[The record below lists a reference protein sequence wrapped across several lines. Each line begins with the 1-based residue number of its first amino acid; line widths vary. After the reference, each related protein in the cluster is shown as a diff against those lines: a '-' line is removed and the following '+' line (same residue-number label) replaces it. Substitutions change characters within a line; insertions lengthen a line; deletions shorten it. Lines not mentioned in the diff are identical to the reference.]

1 MVTGKTRFVGIIGHP
16 ITHTLSPVM
25 HNAAFDAVGLDYC
38 YLPFD
43 VHPRDIGK
51 ALAGLGALGCKGLN
65 VTIPHKQAVLPF
77 LHHLSREARLI
88 GAVNTIE
95 FRGSRLIGHNTD
107 GQGFTMAFRREYG
120 VPLKGKRVLLL
131 GAGGAARA
139 VAVQLLV
146 EGVHRLTLT
155 NRTDKK
161 ARRLIQDLRKHFPH
175 RKLEV
180 FPLDKRRLAPV
191 VRDVQ
196 IIINATSVGMKPIG
210 RSPLPA
216 GLLRPNLI
224 VCDLVYHPPVTA
236 LLNEAREAG
245 AKTFN
250 GIGMLLWQGALAFKI
265 WVRKKP
271 PVEAMG
277 RALLKGLRD
286 KHYRF

>member
-1 MVTGKTRFVGIIGHP
+1 MVTGKTRLVGIIGHP

-25 HNAAFDAVGLDYC
+25 HNAAFDASGLEYC

-43 VHPRDIGK
+43 VHPQDLGR
-51 ALAGLGALGCKGLN
+51 ALKGLAALGCKGLN
-65 VTIPHKQAVLPF
+65 VTIPHKQAVLPY
-77 LHHLSREARLI
+77 LHQLSREARLI

-95 FRGSRLIGHNTD
+95 FRGSKLIGHNTD
-107 GQGFTMAFRREYG
+107 GQGFTRAFRRECG

-146 EGVHRLTLT
+146 EGVHRLILT

-161 ARRLIQDLRKHFPH
+161 AWQLIKDLRKHFPH
-175 RKLEV
+175 RKLDV
-180 FPLDKRRLAPV
+180 FPLERGCLAPV

-210 RSPLPA
+210 KSPLPA
-216 GLLRPNLI
+216 GLLRADQI

-236 LLNEAREAG
+236 LLKEARAAG

-250 GIGMLLWQGALAFKI
+250 GIGMLLWQGALAFQI
-265 WVRKKP
+265 WLKRKP
-271 PVEAMG
+271 PLKAMEK
-277 RALLKGLRD
+277 ALLKALRD
-286 KHYRF
+286 KP